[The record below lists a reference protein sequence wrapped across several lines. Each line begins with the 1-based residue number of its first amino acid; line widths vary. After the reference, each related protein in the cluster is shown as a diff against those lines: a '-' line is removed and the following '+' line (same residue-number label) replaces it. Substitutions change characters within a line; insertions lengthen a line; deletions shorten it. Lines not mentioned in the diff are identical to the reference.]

1 MDTFIAALILF
12 FYVYLLQVEHKAFDR
27 VDKIIVSGLIEANDS
42 VNVGASR
49 LTSLIRGDVIDRGYS
64 EAEVN
69 KGRLLSIKR
78 V

>member
-1 MDTFIAALILF
+1 MSGLF
-12 FYVYLLQVEHKAFDR
+12 FYEYLLRVEHKVFDR
-27 VDKIIVSGLIEANDS
+27 VDEIIVSGLIGATDS

-49 LTSLIRGDVIDRGYS
+49 LTSLIRSDVIDQGYS
-64 EAEVN
+64 ETDVN